1 MRRFAMLILVGAMIV
16 PGAANAQSPGAE
28 ASPPV
33 VGVDTM
39 DVCLSITGPVIELTP
54 EALTQG
60 ISDGTIVIN
69 GLSTGCGP
77 GEAASVAV
85 TLQEWGVGTDVTEA
99 PAGPVTFT
107 VTNIGPE
114 DIHEFVVIRT
124 DLSFIAL
131 PTDDTGAVDESGG
144 GMVVIGEIEDI
155 PVGTSQDL
163 TLTLEPGEYALICN
177 IFDPDENEAHYQ
189 MGMRTGFTVSD

>member
-1 MRRFAMLILVGAMIV
+1 MRRLAMLILVGAMMV
-16 PGAANAQSPGAE
+16 SGAANAQSPGTE

-39 DVCLSITGPVIELTP
+39 VCLSITGPVIELTP

-69 GLSTGCGP
+69 GLSTGCGA

-85 TLQEWGVGTDVTEA
+85 TLEEWAVGTDVTEA

-114 DIHEFVVIRT
+114 DIHEFVVIKT
-124 DLSFIAL
+124 DLSFIDL
-131 PTDDTGAVDESGG
+131 PTDDTGTVDEAAG
-144 GMVVIGEIEDI
+144 GMEVIGEIEDL
-155 PVGTSQDL
+155 PVGSTQDL
-163 TLTLEPGEYALICN
+163 TLTLEPGAYALICN
-177 IFDPDENEAHYQ
+177 IYDPEEGEAHYQ
-189 MGMRTGFTVSD
+189 MGMRTSFTVSD